1 MKHGCS
7 RAKPP
12 STSAARVLASTS
24 PTPSRRRRASALCHS
39 SFGTRADS
47 PARASLVHRGCAR
60 ACASPALPPT
70 PAPPLALRTALAAP
84 RAPHAAMATH
94 AAAARASLR
103 RFARGGRRRA
113 GRRAIPAAGPSR
125 GGAMRRGPGVWRG
138 APAAPPPAACRA
150 PRSSRAASTPAPGRE
165 RARAN
170 AQKINPLH
178 EPKIP
183 TLTSPRG
190 GRETA
195 PGAPRRSRQFC
206 PGARKL
212 PCKSVL

>member
-1 MKHGCS
+1 
-7 RAKPP
+7 
-12 STSAARVLASTS
+12 
-24 PTPSRRRRASALCHS
+24 
-39 SFGTRADS
+39 
-47 PARASLVHRGCAR
+47 
-60 ACASPALPPT
+60 
-70 PAPPLALRTALAAP
+70 
-84 RAPHAAMATH
+84 
-94 AAAARASLR
+94 
-103 RFARGGRRRA
+103 
-113 GRRAIPAAGPSR
+113 
-125 GGAMRRGPGVWRG
+125 MRRGPGVWRG
-138 APAAPPPAACRA
+138 APTAPPPAACRA

-165 RARAN
+165 RARANAN

-212 PCKSVL
+212 PYKSVLSMCSYACAIHGRNGWNTVDDKNETRRLLQAHAPRAHRPGLPPPPPPPGFPRPFLLPHARAPALRARRRRVAGGCAADPPPPLSLAPPRAAAPCEPCSSGVNHQRAACVAGPDP